1 MEYIWE
7 KNRWRQTCGNGYL
20 GEFIVIT
27 LSSQTPA
34 CSSTY
39 KPMHN
44 IVWRNFYGGCVY
56 VWVSVRVKWQ
66 TTAIHERH
74 VINIKSKENK
84 YCLCKWLS
92 YSVRWKR
99 ILDPFS
105 LNEMQTS
112 MIFWH
117 FLCAID
123 VDYVYEIHAT
133 KRAGTNLSNISS
145 VHMIR
150 FRLAN
155 GRFTVFFLLFFPVC
169 RRAAIIDFL
178 KYCFVAAAV
187 TVTGV
192 DWSENRIRNMYQN
205 TLCES
210 IINTLEPQAQKTQRP
225 DRMR

>member
-1 MEYIWE
+1 MCCCKRSIAIPSIFLSMLGGFAQHPHFTSIYNGIYMRKKSMTPDMW
-7 KNRWRQTCGNGYL
+7 KWLPWRIYRYNALEPNARLLVHVQAHAQYRL
-20 GEFIVIT
+20 AKF
-27 LSSQTPA
+27 L
-34 CSSTY
+34 
-39 KPMHN
+39 
-44 IVWRNFYGGCVY
+44 WRVFVCVC

-155 GRFTVFFLLFFPVC
+155 GRFTVFFFFSFFLC
-169 RRAAIIDFL
+169 AAEL
-178 KYCFVAAAV
+178 
-187 TVTGV
+187 
-192 DWSENRIRNMYQN
+192 R
-205 TLCES
+205 
-210 IINTLEPQAQKTQRP
+210 
-225 DRMR
+225 